1 MRCRNAASTV
11 ELLIPPH
18 AVMIRSANLAWIR
31 TVELA
36 AIVCA
41 FLAFCTG
48 SDFAAG
54 DNLPGSIGLF
64 DNHTD
69 VGTLLHPGK
78 LEFDAAKQTYT
89 ITASGE
95 NMWAKADALHFAW
108 KQLSVDVALEADVA
122 FVGAGKN
129 PHRKA
134 CLLVRQDLYGDS
146 AYADVALHGNGLT
159 CLQYREEKGTVT
171 QQVQSSVSAPQR
183 LRIEKRGPYISMWL
197 AAKGEPLHFAGAS
210 GRLAFKD
217 PFYVGLGVCSH
228 EKDIPETVVF
238 SNVRLVADLGK
249 DDGFMPLL
257 TGNDLSQ
264 FEIVGLDKDAVA
276 VKDDEIRLTGKQQ
289 GYIST
294 KDSFQNYVL
303 QFEWMIEKFHAQATD
318 ANSGLIVHIQPPN
331 KVWPKAIEVQIW
343 YKDYGSFYS
352 HSGAT
357 FKPRHDD
364 RPARD
369 KFLNPPE
376 QWNLQ
381 EVICQNGAITL
392 KVNGVEYASGVGAS
406 PDRGAIGWMFEGS
419 PIRFR
424 NLRIKK
430 L

>member
-1 MRCRNAASTV
+1 MRHFPLPLARICGMANNDTNTWSAPLNRLHLLGVIVAS
-11 ELLIPPH
+11 LLPAP
-18 AVMIRSANLAWIR
+18 R
-31 TVELA
+31 
-36 AIVCA
+36 A
-41 FLAFCTG
+41 FA
-48 SDFAAG
+48 DE
-54 DNLPGSIGLF
+54 SIGLF
-64 DNHTD
+64 EDHTD
-69 VGTLLHPGK
+69 VGTVRSPGT
-78 LEFDAAKQTYT
+78 LDFVAATQTYT

-108 KQLSVDVALEADVA
+108 KKLSGDVALEANVS

-134 CLLVRQDLYGDS
+134 CLLVRHDLDADS

-159 CLQYREEKGTVT
+159 CLQFREDKGAVT

-183 LRIEKRGPYISMWL
+183 LRIERRGPYISMWL
-197 AAKGEPLHFAGAS
+197 AGKGEPLHFAGGS
-210 GRLAFKD
+210 GRLPFKD

-228 EKDIPETVVF
+228 EKDVSETAVF
-238 SNVRLVADLGK
+238 SNVRLTADLGK
-249 DDGFMPLL
+249 DDGFTPLL

-264 FEIVGLDKDAVA
+264 FEIIGLDKESVA
-276 VKDDEIRLTGKQQ
+276 VKDGEIRLSGTHQ
-289 GYIST
+289 GYVGT
-294 KDSFQNYVL
+294 KETFQNYAL
-303 QFEWMIEKFHAQATD
+303 QFEWMIEKYHAQATD
-318 ANSGLIVHIQPPN
+318 ANSGLIVHVQPPA

-357 FKPRHDD
+357 FKPQHDD
-364 RPARD
+364 RRARD
-369 KFLNPPE
+369 KVLNPPE

-381 EVICQNGAITL
+381 EVICKDGAITQ
-392 KVNGVEYASGVGAS
+392 KINGIEFASGIGAD
-406 PDRGAIGWMFEGS
+406 PGHGAIGWMYEGS

>member
-1 MRCRNAASTV
+1 MPDSRNDPES
-11 ELLIPPH
+11 LRP
-18 AVMIRSANLAWIR
+18 R
-31 TVELA
+31 
-36 AIVCA
+36 A
-41 FLAFCTG
+41 FLRV
-48 SDFAAG
+48 AAVAACIFVSLILPPRACG
-54 DNLPGSIGLF
+54 DDNTNSLSLF
-64 DNHTD
+64 DNHAD
-69 VGTLLHPGK
+69 IGTVLHPGK
-78 LEFDAAKQTYT
+78 MEFDPAKQTYT

-95 NMWAKADALHFAW
+95 NMWAKADALHFSW
-108 KQLSVDVALEADVA
+108 KQLSSDVALEADVA

-134 CLLVRQDLYGDS
+134 CLLVRQDLDADS

-159 CLQYREEKGTVT
+159 CLQYREEKGAVT
-171 QQVQSSVSAPQR
+171 QQVQSSVAAPQR
-183 LRIEKRGPYISMWL
+183 MRIEKRGPYISMWL

-210 GRLAFKD
+210 GRLSFKD
-217 PFYVGLGVCSH
+217 PVYVGLGICSH

-249 DDGFMPLL
+249 DDGLAPLL
-257 TGNDLSQ
+257 NGDDLSQ

-276 VKDDEIRLTGKQQ
+276 VKDGEIRLTGKQH

-294 KDSFQNYVL
+294 KDSFQNYIL
-303 QFEWMIEKFHAQATD
+303 QFEWMIEKFHAQPTD
-318 ANSGLIVHIQPPN
+318 ANSGLIVHIQPPA
-331 KVWPKAIEVQIW
+331 KVWPKSIEVQIW
-343 YKDYGSFYS
+343 YKDYGSFFP

-357 FKPRHDD
+357 FKPTHDD

-369 KFLNPPE
+369 KVLNPPE

-381 EVICQNGAITL
+381 EVICRDGAITL
-392 KVNGVEYASGVGAS
+392 KVNAVEYASGVGAA

-424 NLRIKK
+424 NLKIKK

>member
-1 MRCRNAASTV
+1 MRTA
-11 ELLIPPH
+11 L
-18 AVMIRSANLAWIR
+18 AV
-31 TVELA
+31 V
-36 AIVCA
+36 AIVLGIGGA
-41 FLAFCTG
+41 F
-48 SDFAAG
+48 FALFAR
-54 DNLPGSIGLF
+54 DETSKSTRFFVDENDIG
-64 DNHTD
+64 T
-69 VGTLLHPGK
+69 VLHPGK
-78 LEFDAAKQTYT
+78 LDYDPAKQTYT

-108 KQLSVDVALEADVA
+108 KQLSSDVALEADVA
-122 FVGAGKN
+122 FVGMGKN

-134 CLLVRQDLYGDS
+134 CLLVRQDLDADS

-159 CLQYREEKGTVT
+159 ALQYRAEKGAVT
-171 QQVQSSVSAPQR
+171 QQFQSSVSAPQR

-217 PFYVGLGVCSH
+217 PIYVGLGVCSH
-228 EKDIPETVVF
+228 EKDTPETVVF
-238 SNVRLVADLGK
+238 SNVRLIADLGK

-257 TGNDLSQ
+257 KGDDLSQ

-276 VKDDEIRLTGKQQ
+276 DKEGEIRLTGKRH
-289 GYIST
+289 GYVGT
-294 KDSFQNYVL
+294 KESFQNYVL
-303 QFEWMIEKFHAQATD
+303 QFEWLIEKFHAQPAD
-318 ANSGLIVHIQPPN
+318 ANSGLLVHIQPPA

-343 YKDYGSFYS
+343 YKDFGSFYS

-357 FKPRHDD
+357 FKPQQDD
-364 RPARD
+364 RRARD
-369 KFLNPPE
+369 KVLNPPE
-376 QWNLQ
+376 QWNRQ
-381 EVICQNGAITL
+381 EVICQDGAITL
-392 KVNGVEYASGVGAS
+392 KVNGVDYASGVAAA